1 MANMFSKLKD
11 VYARYEELSEKM
23 SAPEII
29 ADASEWTKVAKAQAE
44 IAETAQ
50 KYAEYAETERQKNQA
65 EEALKT

>member
-23 SAPEII
+23 SDPEII

-50 KYAEYAETERQKNQA
+50 MYAVYAET
-65 EEALKT
+65 